1 MISIC
6 WINFILEPSVWN
18 PSLTPACLSGCLKLS
33 VLCLA
38 NEVLCGSVLCL
49 FLKLLLS
56 VATGFFPVVCS
67 FSISCLFS
75 PPAAFPFLQ
84 PSGVLPWTAHLMGF
98 LLTLLDCWS
107 SSISCTERWSTIRG
121 FRAAWWEAR
130 CSSHSAP
137 APDPA
142 PRLAGISQT
151 GRKEFFWSVLSF
163 LHVYAK
169 GFSKCGYLV
178 IWILLLQQRRGLL

>member
-56 VATGFFPVVCS
+56 VATVFFRLFAVLASLVCFPPLLPFHSCSPLGFCRELPIWWV
-67 FSISCLFS
+67 SCWLYLIAGALAL
-75 PPAAFPFLQ
+75 AALNAGAA
-84 PSGVLPWTAHLMGF
+84 SVGSALPGG
-98 LLTLLDCWS
+98 
-107 SSISCTERWSTIRG
+107 RPG
-121 FRAAWWEAR
+121 
-130 CSSHSAP
+130 AP
-137 APDPA
+137 ATQLQ
-142 PRLAGISQT
+142 RLIQLRDWLVSARLEERS
-151 GRKEFFWSVLSF
+151 FFGLFFHFHMCMPKGSPSV
-163 LHVYAK
+163 
-169 GFSKCGYLV
+169 V
-178 IWILLLQQRRGLL
+178 I